1 MTDIERLLLKHFSNQ
16 DDRRLAQMY
25 LNCLEIKNIK
35 DNDSGEVSHKSS
47 HVQTPSIHAHS
58 F

>member
-35 DNDSGEVSHKSS
+35 DNDSEEAS
-47 HVQTPSIHAHS
+47 HVQTPSNYAHS